1 MPPRKGEGGGA
12 AWEQRKAAA
21 GAVVR
26 QLLVYESA
34 AVQPWAQGQDSHAKC
49 AQLARDAE
57 AGTLTDLDSRTLG
70 QLAIRLLKLGA
81 AP

>member
-1 MPPRKGEGGGA
+1 
-12 AWEQRKAAA
+12 
-21 GAVVR
+21 VVR
-26 QLLVYESA
+26 QLLLHELGM
-34 AVQPWAQGQDSHAKC
+34 VQPWCAAVAAHAKC
-49 AQLARDAE
+49 AQLVRDAE